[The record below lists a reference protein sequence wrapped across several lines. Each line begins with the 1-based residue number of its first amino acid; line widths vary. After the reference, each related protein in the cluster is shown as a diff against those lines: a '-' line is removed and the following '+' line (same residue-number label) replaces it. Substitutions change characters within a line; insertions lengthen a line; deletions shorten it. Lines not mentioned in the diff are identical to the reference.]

1 MTCDVCSGGD
11 QGASLP
17 TSETVVGIM
26 RHEKAALLLDLARRL
41 AASAEGLTLDE
52 MAEAIGVGRR
62 TAERMRD
69 AIWDLFPQMEEL
81 PDGAAKRFRIA
92 GGLNGLFQTPTTEE
106 LLELSKAA
114 SALQA
119 AGAGPRARTLEGLER
134 KIRAA
139 MRSASLARIVPDL
152 EALVQ
157 SETIAVQA
165 GPRPFEDEALIAVV
179 RQALMAMKALGFTY
193 LGGSRP
199 GARREAT
206 PFGLMFG
213 RANYLVAAESAAPSR
228 ATGGWGGSA
237 TSRCWTAWPR
247 GRPTSTCR
255 ATPTARSAS
264 TRRTSRTSRCA
275 CLPASA
281 EEALSWQFHPS
292 QRVAAQPD
300 GSVVVTFRA
309 SGMRELAWHLFTW
322 RDQVEIFAADRLRE
336 LMLEELELSL
346 SRHGGPP
353 APASEAGGGA

>member
-1 MTCDVCSGGD
+1 M
-11 QGASLP
+11 
-17 TSETVVGIM
+17 VVGIM

-52 MAEAIGVGRR
+52 MAQAVGVGRR

-92 GGLNGLFQTPTTEE
+92 GGLGGFFQAPTTEE

-114 SALQA
+114 STLQA
-119 AGAGPRARTLEGLER
+119 AGAGPRARTLEALER

-157 SETIAVQA
+157 SEAIAVQA
-165 GPRPFEDEALIAVV
+165 GPRPYEDEALIAVL

-199 GARREAT
+199 GARREVT
-206 PFGLMFG
+206 PYGLMFG
-213 RANYLVAAESAAPSR
+213 RANYLVAAETVVGEIGGAEPRNWRLGRIRDIEVLDRMAA
-228 ATGGWGGSA
+228 
-237 TSRCWTAWPR
+237 
-247 GRPTSTCR
+247 RPPDFDLQGY
-255 ATPTARSAS
+255 ANRSFGIYQEDVADVAL
-264 TRRTSRTSRCA
+264 RI
-275 CLPASA
+275 LPASA

-292 QRVAAQPD
+292 QRVAPQPD

-322 RDQVEIFAADRLRE
+322 RDQVEILAPTRLRE

-346 SRHGGPP
+346 SRH
-353 APASEAGGGA
+353 ARAN